1 MDVLFLSDTASEL
14 NELEFGKSKLPRNIQ
29 KSKCEGDIPF
39 LDYLKI
45 RTSSSVNLGRGNSL
59 TSSNFFKTVNFLT
72 DDFTEKYVI
81 FYDVFDGKKSFENLV
96 KTKRILNDLRNKK
109 CYVIFFHTDC
119 VGWQFNKQDMYWL
132 EFKEL
137 VKNQNIDI
145 DRFGFIMYE
154 TVLKDDYDKV
164 GEIGIDF
171 YSFNDTSK
179 FIYHP
184 DNFAR
189 SSQLDKNTLS
199 RMFRI
204 SKGYYRQ
211 FKYCSHNNN
220 IKDHRV
226 ELLLFLIKHQLLD
239 DGITTWFAGGEP
251 QEQGVDDLDFTKF
264 DSVGY
269 GVVDYSKEYGKKVVD
284 FANNHVPSSYDLKE
298 DGFFDGLTL
307 LNPIPYFNSY
317 FNIVTECSW
326 GPNIDNNDLQKIT
339 ITEKVWKPI
348 VTFQPFILISM
359 KDSLKKLKEWGFK
372 TFDGFIDESYDTLET
387 YGERKKVI
395 NKEII
400 RLCNMSR
407 KELDDWYWSME
418 DILQHN
424 ADNLVKF
431 TDKEYSKL
439 ESAIRN
445 GWSKI

>member
-1 MDVLFLSDTASEL
+1 MNLLFYSDTLGLDGALDKET
-14 NELEFGKSKLPRNIQ
+14 
-29 KSKCEGDIPF
+29 F
-39 LDYLKI
+39 LDYLKY
-45 RTSSSVNLGRGNSL
+45 NN
-59 TSSNFFKTVNFLT
+59 NFLKDVNFIDNNLA
-72 DDFTEKYVI
+72 DKYVI
-81 FYDVFDGKKSFENLV
+81 FFDTYCGKTSLENLLCDSEKIVSDLQDGNCYILFFYTDVV
-96 KTKRILNDLRNKK
+96 KHQFKTDDLYWTEFRE
-109 CYVIFFHTDC
+109 VI
-119 VGWQFNKQDMYWL
+119 
-132 EFKEL
+132 KEH
-137 VKNQNIDI
+137 NINE
-145 DRFGFIMYE
+145 DRFGFVFYE
-154 TVLKDDYDKV
+154 TVLDEKRDEVDK
-164 GEIGIDF
+164 IGIDI
-171 YSFNDTSK
+171 YSFNRYSVL
-179 FIYHP
+179 FYHP
-184 DNFAR
+184 KNNF
-189 SSQLDKNTLS
+189 LFNIFNNT
-199 RMFRI
+199 R
-204 SKGYYRQ
+204 GYYRQ

-326 GPNIDNNDLQKIT
+326 GPGIDNNDLQKIT

-359 KDSLKKLKEWGFK
+359 KNSLKKLKEWGFK

-439 ESAIRN
+439 ESAIKK
-445 GWSKI
+445 GWNKV

>member
-1 MDVLFLSDTASEL
+1 MNLLFYSDTLGLDGALDKET
-14 NELEFGKSKLPRNIQ
+14 
-29 KSKCEGDIPF
+29 F
-39 LDYLKI
+39 LDYLKY
-45 RTSSSVNLGRGNSL
+45 NN
-59 TSSNFFKTVNFLT
+59 NFLKDVNFIDNNLA
-72 DDFTEKYVI
+72 DKYVI
-81 FYDVFDGKKSFENLV
+81 FFDTYCGKTSLENLLCDSKKIV
-96 KTKRILNDLRNKK
+96 SDLQDGNCYIL
-109 CYVIFFHTDC
+109 FFYTD
-119 VGWQFNKQDMYWL
+119 VVEHQFNTDDLYWT
-132 EFKEL
+132 EFREVIKEH
-137 VKNQNIDI
+137 NINE
-145 DRFGFIMYE
+145 DRFGFVFYE
-154 TVLKDDYDKV
+154 TVLNEKRNEMDK
-164 GEIGIDF
+164 IGIDI
-171 YSFNDTSK
+171 YSFNRYSVFSYHSK
-179 FIYHP
+179 N
-184 DNFAR
+184 NF
-189 SSQLDKNTLS
+189 LFNIFNNT
-199 RMFRI
+199 R
-204 SKGYYRQ
+204 GYYRQ
-211 FKYCSHNNN
+211 FKYCSYNNN

-284 FANNHVPSSYDLKE
+284 FANNHVPNSYDLKE
-298 DGFFDGLTL
+298 DGFFDGLTF
-307 LNPIPYFNSY
+307 LNPIPHFNSY
-317 FNIVTECSW
+317 FNIITECSW
-326 GPNIDNNDLQKIT
+326 GPGIDNNDLQKIT

-431 TDKEYSKL
+431 TDKEHSKL

>member
-1 MDVLFLSDTASEL
+1 MNLLFYSDTLGLDGAIDRET
-14 NELEFGKSKLPRNIQ
+14 
-29 KSKCEGDIPF
+29 F
-39 LDYLKI
+39 LDYLKY
-45 RTSSSVNLGRGNSL
+45 NN
-59 TSSNFFKTVNFLT
+59 NFLKDVNFIDNNLA
-72 DDFTEKYVI
+72 DKYVI
-81 FYDVFDGKKSFENLV
+81 FFDTYCGKTSLENLLCDSEKIVSDLQDGNCYILFFYTDVV
-96 KTKRILNDLRNKK
+96 K
-109 CYVIFFHTDC
+109 H
-119 VGWQFNKQDMYWL
+119 QFNTDDLYWT
-132 EFKEL
+132 EFREVIKEH
-137 VKNQNIDI
+137 NINE
-145 DRFGFIMYE
+145 DRFGFVFYE
-154 TVLKDDYDKV
+154 TVLDEKRDEVDK
-164 GEIGIDF
+164 IGIDI
-171 YSFNDTSK
+171 YSFNRYSV
-179 FIYHP
+179 FFYHP
-184 DNFAR
+184 
-189 SSQLDKNTLS
+189 KNNYFQNIFNNT
-199 RMFRI
+199 R
-204 SKGYYRQ
+204 GYYRQ

-251 QEQGVDDLDFTKF
+251 REQGVDDLDFTKF

-307 LNPIPYFNSY
+307 LNPIPHFNSY
-317 FNIVTECSW
+317 FNIITECSW
-326 GPNIDNNDLQKIT
+326 GPGIDNNDLQKIT

-359 KDSLKKLKEWGFK
+359 KNSLKKLKEWGFK
-372 TFDGFIDESYDTLET
+372 TFDGFIDESYDELDT
-387 YGERKKVI
+387 YEERKKVI

-439 ESAIRN
+439 ESAIKK
-445 GWSKI
+445 GWNKV

>member
-1 MDVLFLSDTASEL
+1 MNLLFYSDTLGLDGALDKET
-14 NELEFGKSKLPRNIQ
+14 
-29 KSKCEGDIPF
+29 F
-39 LDYLKI
+39 LDYLKY
-45 RTSSSVNLGRGNSL
+45 NN
-59 TSSNFFKTVNFLT
+59 NFLKDVNFIDNNLA
-72 DDFTEKYVI
+72 DKYVI
-81 FYDVFDGKKSFENLV
+81 FFDTYCGKTSLENLLCDSEKIVSDLQDGNCYILFFYTDVV
-96 KTKRILNDLRNKK
+96 K
-109 CYVIFFHTDC
+109 H
-119 VGWQFNKQDMYWL
+119 QFNTDDLYWT
-132 EFKEL
+132 EFREVIKEH
-137 VKNQNIDI
+137 NINE
-145 DRFGFIMYE
+145 DRFGFVFYE
-154 TVLKDDYDKV
+154 TVLDEKRDEVDK
-164 GEIGIDF
+164 IGIDI
-171 YSFNDTSK
+171 YSFNRYSV
-179 FIYHP
+179 FFYHP
-184 DNFAR
+184 
-189 SSQLDKNTLS
+189 KNNYFQNIFNNT
-199 RMFRI
+199 R
-204 SKGYYRQ
+204 GYYRQ

-251 QEQGVDDLDFTKF
+251 REQGVDDLDFTKF

-298 DGFFDGLTL
+298 DGFFDGLTF
-307 LNPIPYFNSY
+307 LNPIPHFNSY
-317 FNIVTECSW
+317 FNIITECSW

-439 ESAIRN
+439 ESAIKK
-445 GWSKI
+445 GWNKV

>member
-1 MDVLFLSDTASEL
+1 MNLLFYSDTLEL
-14 NELEFGKSKLPRNIQ
+14 DGAIDRET
-29 KSKCEGDIPF
+29 F
-39 LDYLKI
+39 LDYLKY
-45 RTSSSVNLGRGNSL
+45 SDSFL
-59 TSSNFFKTVNFLT
+59 KDVNFIDNNLA
-72 DDFTEKYVI
+72 DKYVI
-81 FYDVFDGKKSFENLV
+81 FFDTYCGKTSLENLLCDSKKIV
-96 KTKRILNDLRNKK
+96 SDLQDGNCYIL
-109 CYVIFFHTDC
+109 FFYTD
-119 VGWQFNKQDMYWL
+119 VVEHQFNTDDLYWT
-132 EFKEL
+132 EFREVIKEH
-137 VKNQNIDI
+137 NINE
-145 DRFGFIMYE
+145 DRFGFVFYE
-154 TVLKDDYDKV
+154 TILNEKRNEMDK
-164 GEIGIDF
+164 IGIDI
-171 YSFNDTSK
+171 YSFNRYSV
-179 FIYHP
+179 FSYHP
-184 DNFAR
+184 KNNF
-189 SSQLDKNTLS
+189 LFNIFNNT
-199 RMFRI
+199 R
-204 SKGYYRQ
+204 GYYRQ
-211 FKYCSHNNN
+211 FKYCSYNNN

-298 DGFFDGLTL
+298 DGFFDGLTF
-307 LNPIPYFNSY
+307 LNPIPHFNSY
-317 FNIVTECSW
+317 FNIITECSW
-326 GPNIDNNDLQKIT
+326 GPGIDNNDLQKIT

-372 TFDGFIDESYDTLET
+372 TFDGFIDESYDILET

-431 TDKEYSKL
+431 TDKEHSKL

>member
-1 MDVLFLSDTASEL
+1 MNLLFYSDTLGLDGALDKET
-14 NELEFGKSKLPRNIQ
+14 
-29 KSKCEGDIPF
+29 F
-39 LDYLKI
+39 LDYLKY
-45 RTSSSVNLGRGNSL
+45 NN
-59 TSSNFFKTVNFLT
+59 NFLKDVNFIDNNLA
-72 DDFTEKYVI
+72 DKYVI
-81 FYDVFDGKKSFENLV
+81 FFDTYCGKTSLENLLCDSEKIVSDLQDGNCYILFFYTDVV
-96 KTKRILNDLRNKK
+96 K
-109 CYVIFFHTDC
+109 H
-119 VGWQFNKQDMYWL
+119 QFNTDDLYWT
-132 EFKEL
+132 EFREVIKEH
-137 VKNQNIDI
+137 NINE
-145 DRFGFIMYE
+145 DRFGFVFYE
-154 TVLKDDYDKV
+154 TVLDEKRDEVDK
-164 GEIGIDF
+164 IGIDI
-171 YSFNDTSK
+171 YSFNRYSVFSYYPRDDFMSK
-179 FIYHP
+179 IF
-184 DNFAR
+184 N
-189 SSQLDKNTLS
+189 NT
-199 RMFRI
+199 
-204 SKGYYRQ
+204 KGYYRQ
-211 FKYCSHNNN
+211 FKYCSYNNN

-251 QEQGVDDLDFTKF
+251 REQGVDDLDFTKF

-307 LNPIPYFNSY
+307 LNPIPHFNSY
-317 FNIVTECSW
+317 FNIITECSW
-326 GPNIDNNDLQKIT
+326 GPGIDNNDLQKIT

-431 TDKEYSKL
+431 TDKEHSKL
-439 ESAIRN
+439 ESAIKK
-445 GWSKI
+445 GWNKV

>member
-1 MDVLFLSDTASEL
+1 MNLLFYSDTLGLDGALDKET
-14 NELEFGKSKLPRNIQ
+14 
-29 KSKCEGDIPF
+29 F
-39 LDYLKI
+39 LDYLKY
-45 RTSSSVNLGRGNSL
+45 NN
-59 TSSNFFKTVNFLT
+59 NFLKDVNFIDNNLA
-72 DDFTEKYVI
+72 DKYVI
-81 FYDVFDGKKSFENLV
+81 FFDTYCGKTSLENLLCDSE
-96 KTKRILNDLRNKK
+96 KIISDLQDNK
-109 CYVIFFHTDC
+109 CYILFFYTD
-119 VGWQFNKQDMYWL
+119 VMGYQFKPDDLYWM

-137 VKNQNIDI
+137 IKKYNINE
-145 DRFGFIMYE
+145 DRFGFVFYE
-154 TVLKDDYDKV
+154 TVLNEKRNEVDK
-164 GEIGIDF
+164 IGIDI
-171 YSFNDTSK
+171 YSFNRYSVFSYYPRDDFMSK
-179 FIYHP
+179 IF
-184 DNFAR
+184 N
-189 SSQLDKNTLS
+189 NT
-199 RMFRI
+199 
-204 SKGYYRQ
+204 KGYYRQ

-298 DGFFDGLTL
+298 DGPFDGLTL

-359 KDSLKKLKEWGFK
+359 KNSLKKLKEWGFK

-439 ESAIRN
+439 ESAIKK
-445 GWSKI
+445 GWNKV

>member
-1 MDVLFLSDTASEL
+1 MNLLFYSDTLGLDGALDKET
-14 NELEFGKSKLPRNIQ
+14 
-29 KSKCEGDIPF
+29 F
-39 LDYLKI
+39 LDYLKY
-45 RTSSSVNLGRGNSL
+45 SDSFL
-59 TSSNFFKTVNFLT
+59 KDVNFIDNDLA
-72 DDFTEKYVI
+72 DKYVI
-81 FYDVFDGKKSFENLV
+81 FFDTYCGKTSLENLLCDSEKIV
-96 KTKRILNDLRNKK
+96 SDLQDGNCYIL
-109 CYVIFFHTDC
+109 FFYTD
-119 VGWQFNKQDMYWL
+119 VVEHQFNTDDLYWT
-132 EFKEL
+132 EFREVIKEH
-137 VKNQNIDI
+137 NINE
-145 DRFGFIMYE
+145 DRFGFVFYE
-154 TVLKDDYDKV
+154 TVLNEKRNEMDK
-164 GEIGIDF
+164 IGIDI
-171 YSFNDTSK
+171 YSFNRYSV
-179 FIYHP
+179 FSYHP
-184 DNFAR
+184 KNNF
-189 SSQLDKNTLS
+189 LFNIFNNT
-199 RMFRI
+199 R
-204 SKGYYRQ
+204 GYYRQ
-211 FKYCSHNNN
+211 FKYCSYNNN

-284 FANNHVPSSYDLKE
+284 FANNHVPNSYDLKE
-298 DGFFDGLTL
+298 DGFFDGLTF
-307 LNPIPYFNSY
+307 LNPIPHFNSY
-317 FNIVTECSW
+317 FNIITECSW
-326 GPNIDNNDLQKIT
+326 GPGIDNNDLQKIT

-431 TDKEYSKL
+431 TDKEHSKL

>member
-1 MDVLFLSDTASEL
+1 MNLLFYSDTLGLDGALDKET
-14 NELEFGKSKLPRNIQ
+14 
-29 KSKCEGDIPF
+29 F
-39 LDYLKI
+39 LDYLKY
-45 RTSSSVNLGRGNSL
+45 NN
-59 TSSNFFKTVNFLT
+59 NFLKDVNFIDNNLA
-72 DDFTEKYVI
+72 DKYVI
-81 FYDVFDGKKSFENLV
+81 FFDTYCGKTSLENLLCDSEKIVSDLQDGNCYILFFYTDVV
-96 KTKRILNDLRNKK
+96 K
-109 CYVIFFHTDC
+109 H
-119 VGWQFNKQDMYWL
+119 QFNTDDLYWT
-132 EFKEL
+132 EFREVIKEH
-137 VKNQNIDI
+137 NINE
-145 DRFGFIMYE
+145 DRFGFVFYE
-154 TVLKDDYDKV
+154 TVLDEKRDEVDK
-164 GEIGIDF
+164 IGIDI
-171 YSFNDTSK
+171 YSFNRYSV
-179 FIYHP
+179 FFYHP
-184 DNFAR
+184 
-189 SSQLDKNTLS
+189 KNNYFQNIFNNT
-199 RMFRI
+199 R
-204 SKGYYRQ
+204 GYYRQ

-251 QEQGVDDLDFTKF
+251 REQGVDDLDFTKF

-284 FANNHVPSSYDLKE
+284 FANNHVPNSYDLKE
-298 DGFFDGLTL
+298 DGFFDGLTF
-307 LNPIPYFNSY
+307 LNPIPHFNSY
-317 FNIVTECSW
+317 FNIITECSW
-326 GPNIDNNDLQKIT
+326 GPGIDNNDLQKIT

-431 TDKEYSKL
+431 TDKEHSKL
-439 ESAIRN
+439 ESAIKK
-445 GWSKI
+445 GWNKV